1 MKSFFNFSWSLPEI
15 KLPHLRVSGSFSLAP
30 PSVPHFSIKW
40 YKSGGIMT
48 DPVAFGRNG
57 NNLMVGGEAGP
68 EAILPLTDKVLGKI
82 GQAQAKASGM
92 VGNTVHVTNYVTM
105 NATVDSDYGTDH
117 FFDKVDKWIADKS
130 DIRNFST
137 GGVA

>member
-1 MKSFFNFSWSLPEI
+1 
-15 KLPHLRVSGSFSLAP
+15 
-30 PSVPHFSIKW
+30 
-40 YKSGGIMT
+40 MT

-68 EAILPLTDKVLGKI
+68 EAILPLTDEVLGKI